1 MTRYVRSTW
10 LQVASGWALSTFT
23 LASLAA
29 VGWYGHHTHWT
40 FGLAG
45 HDHSDAHDAHDVQ
58 EGHDARDATHP
69 DAEAH
74 PAGATA
80 TSGPRD
86 DAATPAAQT
95 PGSITFEDAAD
106 VRRAGIESVPVRTRP
121 VTERIAANGV
131 VRYDE
136 RRIAQLS
143 VRAPGSVWR
152 VEKRLGDTVH
162 KGEVLVIIDS
172 AEVGRLKAELL
183 TALVVYESRRE
194 ALSILEEIRDAVMGR
209 QLREARSAAREARN
223 TLLNAEQALVNLGF
237 ELSLAHLT
245 ALDDDARAEHMR
257 LLGLPEEVYA
267 GVDSERVSSNLLPL
281 RAPFD
286 GVVIGRDVVVGEI
299 ADPSRSIFEI
309 VDLSAMWIV
318 LNVAKEDA
326 ARLEIGQ
333 RVTFR
338 PDGDEREY
346 VSELS
351 WISTEVDETTR
362 TLQVRAE
369 VKIGQSAASTERLAG
384 LRANAFGRGA
394 IQVDV
399 RHEAQVVPVESL
411 QAIGDEWVV
420 FVPKGA
426 TTFEVRRVGRG
437 LESGGT
443 VELLGDL
450 AGITHVVG
458 PGSHVLKS
466 QLLLEQ
472 VESGD
477 L

>member
-1 MTRYVRSTW
+1 MTRNVRSTW
-10 LQVASGWALSTFT
+10 IQVASGWALAAFT

-29 VGWYGHHTHWT
+29 VGWYGHSTHWT

-45 HDHSDAHDAHDVQ
+45 HGQDHAEPHDSRDSHDAAYP
-58 EGHDARDATHP
+58 G
-69 DAEAH
+69 AEAH
-74 PAGATA
+74 PASAMA
-80 TSGPRD
+80 TSGLRD
-86 DAATPAAQT
+86 DAQT

-143 VRAPGSVWR
+143 VRAPGAVWR
-152 VEKRLGDTVH
+152 VEKRLGEAVH
-162 KGEVLVIIDS
+162 KDEVLVIIDS

-194 ALSILEEIRDAVMGR
+194 SLAILEEVRDAVMGR
-209 QLREARSAAREARN
+209 QVREARSAAREARN

-237 ELSLAHLT
+237 ELSLDALT

-257 LLGLPEEVYA
+257 LLGLPPEVHA

-286 GVVIGRDVVVGEI
+286 GIVIGRDVVVGEI

-326 ARLEIGQ
+326 ARLAIGQ

-346 VSELS
+346 SSEVS
-351 WISTEVDETTR
+351 WISTEVDEKTR
-362 TLQVRAE
+362 TLQVRSE
-369 VKIGQSAASTERLAG
+369 VKTGQPAAASERLAG

-394 IQVDV
+394 IEVDV
-399 RHEAQVVPVESL
+399 RQQARVVPVESL
-411 QAIGDEWVV
+411 QAIGDDWVV
-420 FVPKGA
+420 FVPTGA

-466 QLLLEQ
+466 QLILEQ

>member
-1 MTRYVRSTW
+1 VWSTW

-45 HDHSDAHDAHDVQ
+45 HDHSDVHDVRDAQ
-58 EGHDARDATHP
+58 EAHDARDATHP

-86 DAATPAAQT
+86 DAATPAPQT

-106 VRRAGIESVPVRTRP
+106 VRLAGIESVPVRTQRARE
-121 VTERIAANGV
+121 VIAVNGV
-131 VRYDE
+131 VRYNE

-143 VRAPGSVWR
+143 VRATGAVWH
-152 VEKRLGDTVH
+152 VEKRMGDTVRQ
-162 KGEVLVIIDS
+162 GEVLAIIDS
-172 AEVGRLKAELL
+172 AEVGRLKADFLN
-183 TALVVYESRRE
+183 ALVIDESRHE
-194 ALSILEEIRDAVMGR
+194 SLAILEEVRDAIMGSKV
-209 QLREARSAAREARN
+209 REARSAAREARN
-223 TLLNAEQALVNLGF
+223 TLLSAEQALVNLGF
-237 ELSLAHLT
+237 DLSRDELAPLS
-245 ALDDDARAEHMR
+245 DDARADYMR

-286 GVVIGRDVVVGEI
+286 GVVINRDVVIGEI
-299 ADPSRSIFEI
+299 TDPSRSIFEV

-318 LNVAKEDA
+318 LNVSKEDA
-326 ARLEIGQ
+326 PRLAIGQ
-333 RVTFR
+333 QVTFR
-338 PDGDEREY
+338 PDGDDREY
-346 VSELS
+346 VSDVS

-369 VKIGQSAASTERLAG
+369 VKTGQPAASTERLAG
-384 LRANAFGRGA
+384 LRANAFGRGSIEVDA
-394 IQVDV
+394 RRQV
-399 RHEAQVVPVESL
+399 QVVPVESL
-411 QAIGDEWVV
+411 QALVDGWVV
-420 FVPKGA
+420 FVPPGV

-443 VELLGDL
+443 VELVGDL
-450 AGITHVVG
+450 AGVTHVVG

-466 QLLLEQ
+466 QLLLDG

>member
-45 HDHSDAHDAHDVQ
+45 HDHSDAHDAHDAQ

-121 VTERIAANGV
+121 VTEMIAANGV

-257 LLGLPEEVYA
+257 QLGLPEEVYA
-267 GVDSERVSSNLLPL
+267 GVDCRRSSASCLRVAVAAVPEAVPAL
-281 RAPFD
+281 R
-286 GVVIGRDVVVGEI
+286 
-299 ADPSRSIFEI
+299 
-309 VDLSAMWIV
+309 
-318 LNVAKEDA
+318 
-326 ARLEIGQ
+326 
-333 RVTFR
+333 FR
-338 PDGDEREY
+338 E
-346 VSELS
+346 
-351 WISTEVDETTR
+351 
-362 TLQVRAE
+362 
-369 VKIGQSAASTERLAG
+369 
-384 LRANAFGRGA
+384 
-394 IQVDV
+394 
-399 RHEAQVVPVESL
+399 PVE
-411 QAIGDEWVV
+411 
-420 FVPKGA
+420 
-426 TTFEVRRVGRG
+426 
-437 LESGGT
+437 
-443 VELLGDL
+443 
-450 AGITHVVG
+450 HVAA
-458 PGSHVLKS
+458 
-466 QLLLEQ
+466 
-472 VESGD
+472 D
-477 L
+477 

>member
-1 MTRYVRSTW
+1 M
-10 LQVASGWALSTFT
+10 
-23 LASLAA
+23 
-29 VGWYGHHTHWT
+29 
-40 FGLAG
+40 
-45 HDHSDAHDAHDVQ
+45 
-58 EGHDARDATHP
+58 
-69 DAEAH
+69 
-74 PAGATA
+74 
-80 TSGPRD
+80 
-86 DAATPAAQT
+86 
-95 PGSITFEDAAD
+95 
-106 VRRAGIESVPVRTRP
+106 
-121 VTERIAANGV
+121 IAANGV

>member
-40 FGLAG
+40 FGLADDDHG
-45 HDHSDAHDAHDVQ
+45 HAAHERGSH
-58 EGHDARDATHP
+58 GM
-69 DAEAH
+69 
-74 PAGATA
+74 
-80 TSGPRD
+80 
-86 DAATPAAQT
+86 AATEEGASAPDRAQSSSTAPVSASAASHPLPAVTLDDLSAVEQ
-95 PGSITFEDAAD
+95 
-106 VRRAGIESVPVRTRP
+106 AGIESVPVRTRP
-121 VTERIAANGV
+121 ITELIEANGV
-131 VRYDE
+131 VHYNE

-143 VRAPGSVWR
+143 SRVPGSVR
-152 VEKRLGDTVH
+152 AVEKRMGDSVR

-172 AEVGRLKAELL
+172 ADVGRLKAELL
-183 TALVVYESRRE
+183 TALVMYESRRE
-194 ALSILEEIRDAVMGR
+194 SLSILEEVRDAVMGR
-209 QLREARSAAREARN
+209 QLREARTALREARN

-237 ELSLAHLT
+237 EISIADLA
-245 ALDDDARAEHMR
+245 ALDDDARAERMR
-257 LLGLPEEVYA
+257 VLGLPPEILAEAAEA
-267 GVDSERVSSNLLPL
+267 GVRASTNLLPL
-281 RAPFD
+281 VAPFD
-286 GVVIGRDVVVGEI
+286 GVVTGRDVVVGEI
-299 ADPSRSIFEI
+299 ADPSHSIFEI
-309 VDLSAMWIV
+309 VDLSSMWIV

-326 ARLEIGQ
+326 DRLAIGQ
-333 RVTFR
+333 RVVFR

-351 WISTEVDETTR
+351 WISTKVDETTR
-362 TLQVRAE
+362 TLLAKAE
-369 VKIGQSAASTERLAG
+369 VNTGQSPTSTERLGG
-384 LRANAFGRGA
+384 LRANAFGKGSIEVA
-394 IQVDV
+394 V
-399 RHEAQVVPVESL
+399 RHEATVVPSESL

-458 PGSHVLKS
+458 KGSHVLKS